1 MPTFDIVSKVNLPEV
16 DNAVQNLMREVSQ
29 RFDFKNSKCSIERD
43 DGGLTVLA
51 DDDYK
56 LRQLHD
62 LLRGHLTRRKVDAA
76 ALEFKEPER
85 ASGDT
90 LRQTI
95 TIRQGVPQEI
105 AKRIVKGI
113 KDNKMKVQA
122 SVQGEEV
129 RVTGKSRNDLQ
140 SVIAL
145 VKDMKTDLPLQ
156 YVNFRD

>member
-1 MPTFDIVSKVNLPEV
+1 MPTFDIVSKVDLPEV
-16 DNAVQNLMREVSQ
+16 DNAVQNLMREVGQ
-29 RFDFKNSKCSIERD
+29 RFDFKNSKCSIVRD
-43 DGGLTVLA
+43 ESALTVLA

-62 LLRGHLTRRKVDAA
+62 LLRSHLTRRKVDAA

-95 TIRQGVPQEI
+95 TIRQGVPQDI

-113 KDNKMKVQA
+113 KDGKLKVQA
-122 SVQGEEV
+122 SIQGEEV
-129 RVTGKSRNDLQ
+129 RITGKSRNDLQ

-145 VKDMKTDLPLQ
+145 VKDMKTDFPLQ